1 MARLAPLAASGELDE
16 DFLLAED
23 HALAKECSTLAR
35 IVAINAEA
43 RRFFT
48 DEDGTLG
55 PGTEPGSSID
65 PNFHEEGWRVFAREL
80 LARVRGELPFEGEL
94 ALIMPRGE
102 ERTITIRVSVPPEA
116 RSTLARVFVSFL
128 DVTRQKRAEAELL
141 RSLADNQALI
151 RDLRYRTMNNMQMIS
166 SMLRFEEER
175 APDER
180 SAAAFRSIN
189 ERIEAKAM
197 VHETLSSNGEL
208 RGSPSRPSPRS
219 CRLFSRPR
227 PEGRARDRLRGS
239 PGHKPADRRG
249 RSLRPR
255 VRRADLELAPA
266 RVQGPG
272 VGPALAAAGPLGRGA
287 EARGRGRRRGPARRL
302 RLSRRR
308 KAGNPERDPDSR
320 RAAARHD
327 RPGLGQ
333 GRHEMENELP
343 YLAGAGGI
351 VAGAR
356 FREVLQM
363 GPVTEGRESAHIA
376 ADPKSAMVARIRT
389 SLLRRM

>member
-1 MARLAPLAASGELDE
+1 M
-16 DFLLAED
+16 
-23 HALAKECSTLAR
+23 
-35 IVAINAEA
+35 AINAEA

-208 RGSPSRPSPRS
+208 AGRPLALRHGAVEAQDISLPIDAAVPFGLAFGELISNSLRHAFRDRES
-219 CRLFSRPR
+219 GRLWLRLALSGGELKLEVEDDGVGL
-227 PEGRARDRLRGS
+227 PEGFDYRVDGKLEIQNAILIVEGQLRGTI
-239 PGHKPADRRG
+239 G
-249 RSLRPR
+249 
-255 VRRADLELAPA
+255 LASGKDGTKWKMSFP
-266 RVQGPG
+266 
-272 VGPALAAAGPLGRGA
+272 
-287 EARGRGRRRGPARRL
+287 
-302 RLSRRR
+302 
-308 KAGNPERDPDSR
+308 
-320 RAAARHD
+320 
-327 RPGLGQ
+327 
-333 GRHEMENELP
+333 
-343 YLAGAGGI
+343 I
-351 VAGAR
+351 
-356 FREVLQM
+356 
-363 GPVTEGRESAHIA
+363 
-376 ADPKSAMVARIRT
+376 
-389 SLLRRM
+389 